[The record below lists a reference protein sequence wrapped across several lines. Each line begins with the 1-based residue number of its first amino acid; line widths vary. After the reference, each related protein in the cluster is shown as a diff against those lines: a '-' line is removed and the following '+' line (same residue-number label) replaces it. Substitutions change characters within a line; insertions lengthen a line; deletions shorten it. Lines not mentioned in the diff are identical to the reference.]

1 VPIDL
6 DRAVGATFAPT
17 TYEWSDRDVIL
28 YHLALGAGNPPTDEN
43 ELRYAYEGD
52 LRVLPSF
59 GTIPPFGTMM
69 SLGSVDG
76 IDINLASILHG
87 EQEIE
92 IHQPIPT
99 SGKVSQEGRV
109 VNVFDKGKGALIV
122 MEIVSTDEK
131 SGEPMFTNRSSIFV
145 RGEGGFG
152 GDGGPPTQSTVP
164 DREPDHIVESPTMPQ
179 QALLYRMSSGDLNPL
194 HADPG
199 FALFAGFERPI
210 LHGLCTYGIALKA
223 VVDAA
228 LGKEPSR
235 VSTYRARFS
244 GSVYPGETVV
254 TRIWETDG
262 GAALDAV
269 TAERSEPVLSNG
281 LVLVG

>member
-235 VSTYRARFS
+235 VSTYKARFS

-254 TRIWETDG
+254 TRIWETDA
-262 GAALDAV
+262 GAVLDAV
-269 TAERSEPVLSNG
+269 SAERSEPVLSNG